1 MTRFD
6 LRELL
11 VDEEEGEV
19 TLWEHSFLPI
29 EHRRNARILK
39 TNWGRRDPA
48 RAGRQILNR
57 PERCAHEIADTLRT
71 RPGTGW

>member
-19 TLWEHSFLPI
+19 TLWEYSFLPI

-48 RAGRQILNR
+48 SGPADPQPPRA
-57 PERCAHEIADTLRT
+57 LRA
-71 RPGTGW
+71 